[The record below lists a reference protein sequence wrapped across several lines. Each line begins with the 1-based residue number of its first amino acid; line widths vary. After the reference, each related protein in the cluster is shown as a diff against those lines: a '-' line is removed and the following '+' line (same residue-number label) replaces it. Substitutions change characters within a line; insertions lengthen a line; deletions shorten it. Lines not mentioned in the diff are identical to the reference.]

1 MNDSRKRNL
10 ILNSQI
16 NERYYGGLIM
26 KKLALGVILVIMILS
41 PIYGVSGFA
50 ITYGETTYANSDMK
64 NSMNSYFQSK
74 TSKNV
79 SDATSKVVTASEV
92 NAISTNITGRT
103 YPSSQI
109 FSCAMVDLSY
119 NQGINVVVDTSK
131 ITVVTP
137 KMYANALKS
146 TGINNGYVVVSSPVS
161 ASGEAALAGVLKS
174 YEIAVGTPI
183 PDQAKKAAT
192 EELHTETQ
200 IVNQTG
206 QNPDKIADLF
216 SKAMDQVQNQ
226 NIQDPVQIKVIV
238 VNIANSMNINLTDQQ
253 AQQIADSLANSQ
265 QAQGSLSD
273 FKSKLQNVT
282 NQATQSGGIIDQI
295 MNYLQSIFNY
305 LSSLISGH

>member
-1 MNDSRKRNL
+1 MNATVIDKHTMVVVMKR
-10 ILNSQI
+10 
-16 NERYYGGLIM
+16 
-26 KKLALGVILVIMILS
+26 LVIGIIVTLMIIS

-50 ITYGETTYANSDMK
+50 ITYGETTYANADWK
-64 NSMNSYFQSK
+64 NSMNTYFQSK
-74 TSKNV
+74 TSKNI
-79 SDATSKVVTASEV
+79 SDATSKVITASEV

-103 YPSSQI
+103 YPSSEI

-119 NQGINVVVDTSK
+119 NQGINVIVDTSK

-161 ASGEAALAGVLKS
+161 ATGEAALAGVLKS

-192 EELHTETQ
+192 EEIYTETQ

-216 SKAMDQVQNQ
+216 SKAMDQVQSQ
-226 NIQDPVQIKVIV
+226 NLQDPTQIKVV
-238 VNIANSMNINLTDQQ
+238 VINVANNMNINLTDQQ

-265 QAQGSLSD
+265 QSQAGLTD
-273 FKSKLQNVT
+273 FKNKLKNVT
-282 NQATQSGGIIDQI
+282 NQSVQSGGIVDQI
-295 MNYLQSIFNY
+295 MSFLQSIFNY
-305 LSSLISGH
+305 LSNLISGH

>member
-1 MNDSRKRNL
+1 MMV
-10 ILNSQI
+10 IV
-16 NERYYGGLIM
+16 M
-26 KKLALGVILVIMILS
+26 KKLALGLILIIMIIS

-50 ITYGETTYANSDMK
+50 ITYGETTYANADWK
-64 NSMNSYFQSK
+64 NSMNTYFQSK
-74 TSKNV
+74 TSKNI

-92 NAISTNITGRT
+92 NAISMNITGRT

-119 NQGINVVVDTSK
+119 SQGINVVVDTSK

-146 TGINNGYVVVSSPVS
+146 TGINNGYVVVSSPIS
-161 ASGEAALAGVLKS
+161 ASGEAALAGVLES
-174 YEIAVGTPI
+174 YEVAVGAPI

-192 EELHTETQ
+192 EELYTETQ

-206 QNPDKIADLF
+206 QSPDKIADLF

-226 NIQDPVQIKVIV
+226 NLQDPAQIKVIV
-238 VNIANSMNINLTDQQ
+238 INIANSMNINLSDQQ
-253 AQQIADSLANSQ
+253 AQQIANSLANSQ
-265 QAQGSLSD
+265 QAQSSLTD
-273 FKSKLQNVT
+273 FKNKLQSVT
-282 NQATQSGGIIDQI
+282 TQATQSGGIIEQI

-305 LSSLISGH
+305 LSSLVSGQ

>member
-1 MNDSRKRNL
+1 MMV
-10 ILNSQI
+10 IV
-16 NERYYGGLIM
+16 M
-26 KKLALGVILVIMILS
+26 KKLALGLIMIIMIIS

-50 ITYGETTYANSDMK
+50 ITYGETTYANADWK
-64 NSMNSYFQSK
+64 NSMNTYFQSK
-74 TSKNV
+74 TSKNI

-92 NAISTNITGRT
+92 NAISMNITGRT

-119 NQGINVVVDTSK
+119 SQGINVVVDTSK

-146 TGINNGYVVVSSPVS
+146 TGINNGYVVVSSPIP
-161 ASGEAALAGVLKS
+161 ASGEAALAGVLES
-174 YEIAVGTPI
+174 YEVAVGAPI

-192 EELHTETQ
+192 EELYTETQ

-226 NIQDPVQIKVIV
+226 NLQDPAQIKVIV
-238 VNIANSMNINLTDQQ
+238 INVANSMNINLSDQQ
-253 AQQIADSLANSQ
+253 TQQIANSLANSQ
-265 QAQGSLSD
+265 QAQSSLTD
-273 FKSKLQNVT
+273 FKNKLQSVT
-282 NQATQSGGIIDQI
+282 TQATQSGGIIEQI

-305 LSSLISGH
+305 LSNLVSER

>member
-1 MNDSRKRNL
+1 
-10 ILNSQI
+10 
-16 NERYYGGLIM
+16 M
-26 KKLALGVILVIMILS
+26 KKLALGLILLIMIIS

-50 ITYGETTYANSDMK
+50 ITYGETTYTNADWK
-64 NSMNSYFQSK
+64 NSMNTYFQSK

-92 NAISTNITGRT
+92 NAISMNITGRT

-119 NQGINVVVDTSK
+119 SQGINVVVDSSK

-146 TGINNGYVVVSSPVS
+146 TGINNGYVVVSSPIS
-161 ASGEAALAGVLKS
+161 ASGEAALAGVLES
-174 YEIAVGTPI
+174 YEVAVGAPI

-192 EELHTETQ
+192 EELYTETQ

-206 QNPDKIADLF
+206 QSPDKIADLF

-226 NIQDPVQIKVIV
+226 NLQDPAQIKVIV
-238 VNIANSMNINLTDQQ
+238 INIANSMNINLSDQQ
-253 AQQIADSLANSQ
+253 AQQIANSLANSQ
-265 QAQGSLSD
+265 QAQSSLTD
-273 FKSKLQNVT
+273 FKNKLQSVT
-282 NQATQSGGIIDQI
+282 TQATQSGGIIEQI

-305 LSSLISGH
+305 LSSLVSGQ

>member
-1 MNDSRKRNL
+1 
-10 ILNSQI
+10 
-16 NERYYGGLIM
+16 
-26 KKLALGVILVIMILS
+26 
-41 PIYGVSGFA
+41 
-50 ITYGETTYANSDMK
+50 
-64 NSMNSYFQSK
+64 MNSYFQSK
-74 TSKNV
+74 TSKNI
-79 SDATSKVVTASEV
+79 SDATNKVVTASEV

-161 ASGEAALAGVLKS
+161 ASGEAALAGVLES

-192 EELHTETQ
+192 EELYTETQ

-216 SKAMDQVQNQ
+216 SKALDQVQNQ
-226 NIQDPVQIKVIV
+226 NIKDPTQIKVIV
-238 VNIANSMNINLTDQQ
+238 VNVANNMNINLTDQQ
-253 AQQIADSLANSQ
+253 AQQIANSLANSQ
-265 QAQGSLSD
+265 QAQSSLTD
-273 FKSKLQNVT
+273 FKNKLQNVT
-282 NQATQSGGIIDQI
+282 NQTTQSGGIIDQI
-295 MNYLQSIFNY
+295 INYLHSIFNY
-305 LSSLISGH
+305 LNSLISGN